1 MEIKVIVELPGIPE
15 ALNNL
20 ANALTNQVLKM
31 TAYQTVIPGVPNSAP
46 AEIDGS
52 NISAVEQP
60 TPAPVTEPAVEAAPT
75 PVVEPAVEEAA
86 APATPA
92 PVLPQIPAADPAPT
106 KKYTRE
112 EIATAG
118 SALVTQGKMNELL
131 ALLQKY
137 GVQSVAQLGEAQYS
151 AFAEDLKALGAAL

>member
-20 ANALTNQVLKM
+20 ANALTNQALKM
-31 TAYQTVIPGVPNSAP
+31 TAYQTVTPGVPNSAP

-52 NISAVEQP
+52 KIPAAPVAQDATPATQAPSNI
-60 TPAPVTEPAVEAAPT
+60 PAPVAEPPQPPVVPEPVPVPTAEPA
-75 PVVEPAVEEAA
+75 
-86 APATPA
+86 PA
-92 PVLPQIPAADPAPT
+92 PVPT

-137 GVQSVAQLGEAQYS
+137 GVQSVAQLGEAQYG

>member
-20 ANALTNQVLKM
+20 ANALTNQALKM
-31 TAYQTVIPGVPNSAP
+31 TAYQTVIPAAPNSNP

-52 NISAVEQP
+52 NVSAVEQAA
-60 TPAPVTEPAVEAAPT
+60 PAPVTEPAVEE
-75 PVVEPAVEEAA
+75 VA

-92 PVLPQIPAADPAPT
+92 PVLPQIPAADPAPM

-137 GVQSVAQLGEAQYS
+137 GVQSVAQLGEAQYG
-151 AFAEDLKALGAAL
+151 AFAADLKALGAAL

>member
-20 ANALTNQVLKM
+20 ANALTNQALKM
-31 TAYQTVIPGVPNSAP
+31 TAYQTVIPAAPNSNP

-52 NISAVEQP
+52 NVSAVEQAA
-60 TPAPVTEPAVEAAPT
+60 PAPVTEPDAEVAPAA
-75 PVVEPAVEEAA
+75 EPAVEEVA

-92 PVLPQIPAADPAPT
+92 PVLPQIPAADPAPM

-137 GVQSVAQLGEAQYS
+137 GVQSVAQLGEAQYG
-151 AFAEDLKALGAAL
+151 AFAADLKALGAAL